1 MKNTFNI
8 PAIFLALLVGI
19 ASNGVFVFEHIC
31 RTSQSHCYSL
41 LSKPKCEMEKTVP
54 PCCAK
59 LCLPKKKDCCDHKQF
74 FSKLSIEGFISNRI
88 QLKAPEASS
97 HFIAF
102 LNELANR
109 NNTNYG
115 LQISG
120 LPPPGYLYNIK
131 TLLQPSPSEL
141 QNFRC

>member
-31 RTSQSHCYSL
+31 RTSQTHCFSL
-41 LSKPKCEMEKTVP
+41 LSKPKCEMEKPVE

-59 LCLPKKKDCCDHKQF
+59 MGIKKKDCCDHKQF
-74 FSKLSIEGFISNRI
+74 FSKLSIEGFISGRI
-88 QLKAPEASS
+88 HLKAPEATS
-97 HFIAF
+97 HFFAF
-102 LNELANR
+102 LNDLS
-109 NNTNYG
+109 NTNNIYYG
-115 LQISG
+115 TQFSG
-120 LPPPGYLYNIK
+120 LPPPGYHYNIK
-131 TLLQPSPSEL
+131 SHLQPSPSEL